1 MNTQKKTFEYK
12 LATLAGI
19 AAVFIWSSNV
29 AVSKTVMD
37 KLGAFNSAF
46 YIYFFSG
53 ILNFIF
59 LFFYLGK
66 SDFFSRLK
74 NLPLS
79 YYLYTGSFF
88 VMNNV
93 FLYLAIGLARK
104 DEELLIVTLLN
115 YLWPVMIFIFRVP
128 IYRLRIIPV
137 LFYPAIAAALTGI
150 VIALLQGYTAIE
162 LLEIAGSLNDN
173 LLAFLFAFLGAVSW
187 ALYSNLIRKYK
198 SDDDIVG
205 FPLIFI
211 VSGLVFFII
220 QILRGESASLSLEPV
235 YSDSYL
241 IYTILGP
248 TCIGYLFWFLAMK
261 FGNRALVSSLSYLI
275 PLGSV
280 FLVSHIH
287 NIPVTP
293 MFWVSALLLVIA
305 AVLGIQAVK
314 KGHDS

>member
-1 MNTQKKTFEYK
+1 MRIPKTTLEYK

-37 KLGAFNSAF
+37 ELGAFNSAF

-59 LFFYLGK
+59 LFLYLGK
-66 SDFFSRLK
+66 SKLLSNLK

-79 YYLYTGSFF
+79 YYVYTGSFF
-88 VMNNV
+88 VLNNV
-93 FLYLAIGLARK
+93 FLYLAIGLAKK

-115 YLWPVMIFIFRVP
+115 YLWPVLIFIFRVP
-128 IYRLRIIPV
+128 LYRLKIIPV

-150 VIALLQGYTAIE
+150 AIALLQGYSASE

-198 SDDDIVG
+198 SGEDIAG
-205 FPLIFI
+205 FPVIFI

-220 QILRGESASLSLEPV
+220 QIFRGESASLSLEPV
-235 YSDSYL
+235 YSNPYL

-293 MFWVSALLLVIA
+293 MFWVSAGLLVTA
-305 AVLGIQAVK
+305 AVMGMRAVK
-314 KGHDS
+314 EVPDS